1 MPAATVYC
9 TFLSATATPTQDNSA
24 ANCKRMLS
32 RLRGGRRLPCGVRL
46 QCIDRRLLAT
56 VADPKWIETTFAP
69 RLFEKLHLSSFSKEE
84 LSGAFDALDANK
96 NGFLDRE
103 EVQSL
108 LESFHTQK
116 PGAAAISPEHT
127 DQLMTYFAGGDSDGL
142 ISKKDFEERITHM
155 AKETH
160 PQPTLPFQPT
170 AALLTVCSYGRCST
184 LGSIP

>member
-1 MPAATVYC
+1 
-9 TFLSATATPTQDNSA
+9 
-24 ANCKRMLS
+24 
-32 RLRGGRRLPCGVRL
+32 
-46 QCIDRRLLAT
+46 